1 VGCGGHVCC
10 AERVGEV
17 HVLEFG
23 EEFWEGGTGL
33 VEGGFWFGSGVKGV
47 EGVDEER
54 VGRFGGDL
62 DGWT

>member
-17 HVLEFG
+17 DVLEFG
-23 EEFWEGGTGL
+23 EGFWEGGTGL
-33 VEGGFWFGSGVKGV
+33 VEGWFWFGSGVKGV

-54 VGRFGGDL
+54 VGLFGGDL